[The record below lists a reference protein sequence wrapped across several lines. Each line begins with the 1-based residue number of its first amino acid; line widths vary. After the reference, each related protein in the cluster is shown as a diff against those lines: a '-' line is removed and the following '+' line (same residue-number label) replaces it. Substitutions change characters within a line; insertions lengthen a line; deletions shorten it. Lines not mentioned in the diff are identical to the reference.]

1 MNVHFKQLLIGV
13 LALLLAGCSRGT
25 TAQANQDMSV
35 PQVQADAAYI
45 SPRHFS
51 LSISAYNYT
60 DRYIDDFRVNG
71 QGGGNLSISN
81 ENHGNGGGSVC
92 CVSWMDGSK
101 LPKKIE
107 VMWVASYCSQAEP
120 GAFKGD
126 DGFIYR
132 PAEPGAVQIPAGVR
146 AKPYSRRQPILHVAE
161 LEFNGPVPKNP
172 KIFEVHFYKDGHIE
186 LAMTEKDSGPRL
198 NLPFGDGYARPGS
211 DSTDPPCPPGYDR
224 LNAYNNPI
232 RVDARPKDA
241 KGAKP

>member
-1 MNVHFKQLLIGV
+1 MNAHFKPFLICV
-13 LALLLAGCSRGT
+13 LAILLAGCSRDT
-25 TAQANQDMSV
+25 TAQATQDV
-35 PQVQADAAYI
+35 PEPYAEAGAAYTP
-45 SPRHFS
+45 PRHFS

-71 QGGGNLSISN
+71 QGGGNLSVSN

-92 CVSWMDGSK
+92 CVSWLEGSK

-107 VMWVASYCSQAEP
+107 VMWTASYCRLPQPGLYIANGVLYEP
-120 GAFKGD
+120 GA
-126 DGFIYR
+126 
-132 PAEPGAVQIPAGVR
+132 PGTPPIPPGLK
-146 AKPYSRRQPILHVAE
+146 AKPYTRREPILHIAE

-186 LAMTEKDSGPRL
+186 LAMTDKDSGPRL

-211 DSTDPPCPPGYDR
+211 DSTDPPCPPDYER
-224 LNAYNNPI
+224 VKAYNNPI

-241 KGAKP
+241 QGAKP